1 MRRREFIS
9 LVGGVAAAWPFA
21 ARAQQAERMRRIGVL
36 YGGVSTDVQAQAGL
50 TRFTRALEELG
61 WTPGRNIEIEY
72 RFAAGDTDR
81 MATIA
86 KELVELKL
94 DVLVAH
100 TTPVVAALQRETR
113 TIPIVFVVVSDPV
126 GSGFVTSLPRP
137 GGNITGFTNI
147 EASLGGKWIDLLKEA
162 VPRITRAALMFNP
175 DTAPHWDY
183 YWRPFETAARALAVE
198 PIAARVGTTE
208 DIERFVT
215 SFVEVP
221 DCGLVVMADVFMAIN
236 VNRDLIIALAE
247 RYRLPTIYP
256 FRFMT
261 TAGGLMSYGID
272 VYDLWQRAPTYVD
285 RILKGAKPAVLPVQL
300 PTKFELV
307 VNLKAARALG
317 LDVPWFLQQRADEVI
332 E

>member
-1 MRRREFIS
+1 MGRRE
-9 LVGGVAAAWPFA
+9 LVALLGGAAASWPLV
-21 ARAQQAERMRRIGVL
+21 ARAQQPERMRRIGVL

-50 TRFTRALEELG
+50 ARFTRAFEELG
-61 WTPGRNIEIEY
+61 WAPGRNIEIEY

-81 MATIA
+81 IGTFA
-86 KELVELKL
+86 KELVELKP

-113 TIPIVFVVVSDPV
+113 TIPIPQ
-126 GSGFVTSLPRP
+126 P

-147 EASLGGKWIDLLKEA
+147 EASLGGKWIDLLKETA
-162 VPRITRAALMFNP
+162 PRITRAALMLNP

-183 YWRPFETAARALAVE
+183 YLGPFETAARALAVE
-198 PIAARVGTTE
+198 PIAARVGKTE

-215 SFVEVP
+215 SFVEAP
-221 DCGLVVMADVFMAIN
+221 DGGLVVMADVFMAIN
-236 VNRDLIIALAE
+236 VNLELIIALAE

-261 TAGGLMSYGID
+261 AAGGLMSYGID
-272 VYDLWQRAPTYVD
+272 VYDLWRRAPTYVD
-285 RILKGAKPAVLPVQL
+285 RILKGAKAAELPVQL

-307 VNLKAARALG
+307 INLKTARALG
-317 LDVPWFLQQRADEVI
+317 LDVPWILQQRADEVI

>member
-1 MRRREFIS
+1 MRRREFIG
-9 LVGGVAAAWPFA
+9 LLGGTLAAWPLA
-21 ARAQQAERMRRIGVL
+21 ARAQQPERMRRIGVL

-50 TRFTRALEELG
+50 ARFTRAFEELG

-81 MATIA
+81 MGTFA
-86 KELVELKL
+86 KELVELKP

-113 TIPIVFVVVSDPV
+113 TIPIVFVIVSDPV
-126 GSGFVTSLPRP
+126 GSGFVTSLSQPS
-137 GGNITGFTNI
+137 GNITGFTNI
-147 EASLGGKWIDLLKEA
+147 EASLGGKWIDLLKETA
-162 VPRITRAALMFNP
+162 PRITRAALMFNP

-183 YWRPFETAARALAVE
+183 YLRPFETAARALAVE
-198 PIAARVGTTE
+198 PIAARVGKTE

-215 SFVEVP
+215 SFVEAP
-221 DCGLVVMADVFMAIN
+221 DGGLIVMADVFMAIN
-236 VNRDLIIALAE
+236 ANLELIIALAE

-261 TAGGLMSYGID
+261 AAGGLMSYGID
-272 VYDLWQRAPTYVD
+272 VYDLWRRAPTYVD
-285 RILKGAKPAVLPVQL
+285 RILKGAKPAELPVQL

-307 VNLKAARALG
+307 INLKTARALG
-317 LDVPWFLQQRADEVI
+317 LDVPWILQQRADEVI